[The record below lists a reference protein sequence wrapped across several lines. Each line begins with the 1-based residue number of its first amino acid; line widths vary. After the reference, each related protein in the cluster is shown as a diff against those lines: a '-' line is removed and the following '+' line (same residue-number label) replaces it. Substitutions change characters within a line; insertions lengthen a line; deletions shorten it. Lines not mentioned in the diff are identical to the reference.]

1 MSKVTKIVFDREGS
15 INAARVLPKT
25 NEIMSKVTYSKGSIH
40 IKHDGFDTTIHK
52 VDEVV
57 MMIKPLDLYISEV
70 SFLVK
75 NEDGGKQKLDVKLY
89 GTITEHLLLDY
100 EGEQKDA
107 PKKVKKFKIEG

>member
-1 MSKVTKIVFDREGS
+1 MSKVTKIVFDRDGK
-15 INAARVLPKT
+15 INAVRVLPKT
-25 NEIMSKVTYSKGSIH
+25 DEILSMVNYAKGSVH

-57 MMIKPLDLYISEV
+57 MMIKPLDTFISEV

-89 GTITEHLLLDY
+89 GTITEHLILDY

-107 PKKVKKFKIEG
+107 PKKVKRFKIEE